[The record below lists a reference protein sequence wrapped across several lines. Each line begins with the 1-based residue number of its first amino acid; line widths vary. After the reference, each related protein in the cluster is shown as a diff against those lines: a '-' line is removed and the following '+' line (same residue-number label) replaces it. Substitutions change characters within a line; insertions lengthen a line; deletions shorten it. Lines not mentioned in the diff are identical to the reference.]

1 MSTVNLN
8 DPQVLQN
15 FIRAQVMEGKGEYEL
30 HEEVVI
36 FKSDDG
42 STFMVPGDL
51 SVEVMAKIKAKAKK
65 VKKVEEPKKVV
76 EEPKKVTE
84 EPVIVKGTTTTK
96 K

>member
-36 FKSDDG
+36 FKSVR
-42 STFMVPGDL
+42 F
-51 SVEVMAKIKAKAKK
+51 K
-65 VKKVEEPKKVV
+65 
-76 EEPKKVTE
+76 
-84 EPVIVKGTTTTK
+84 
-96 K
+96 